1 MLIHHQSGNRCQGL
15 YRGVVVKHLQHGRLK
30 VFVYGVYPEEYIN
43 QPDYLPICEQI
54 TPLWGGTY
62 QGNGSFS
69 YPNIGSTVFIQFLN
83 DDVNYP
89 VVIGATLGGQ
99 NAYHQYEQIK
109 EQNEE
114 ISKKHMFTTGMA
126 HFQMHES
133 GKISSYVQ
141 QPFDNNVSI
150 DFSNGD
156 ISCNVS
162 AEIEQK
168 INANEISHIVC
179 QNVLDNEL
187 NDGEISSSTH
197 KFIPIKDQIYLSSAN
212 EVFISTLNG
221 NTQFLNSNIK
231 NNLGETIDSQIS
243 STEIND
249 DIKYIDTKTQ
259 SATIAKIKENK
270 SEKNISEHNIS
281 GISKTTIS
289 ENYNKNINLT
299 DINTQKG
306 DIGISSL
313 TSDSMFSNIDI
324 NKTNDCR
331 NININKSDKT
341 NKKYIFNNV
350 NTKDISTL
358 VQNND
363 INNTHGFNIDLSG
376 KYALTNNIIEKN
388 EINYL
393 TSNQVLKILS
403 TQTSDNTY
411 NAIHSTDLCANL
423 DNNDLILTKTI
434 NEKYIESSP
443 GKNIL
448 YTLKQ
453 ELNNTTLDDKTQ
465 NSIIHQI
472 SNTDNIISTQVDLTK
487 QHVINY
493 KSNKIQSGK
502 NVFDNNLNNNNSLI
516 YQRHVES
523 ADILVASNNIKS
535 ITSDINVENIYQMEE
550 TGKID
555 IGHLSVT
562 ELTSNFNGTI
572 SENHLTNNHGIFID
586 SEKTSTTIYNSK
598 HELTKNN
605 GSIIQQNDFD
615 TNIIA
620 NAGNSIAIQQ
630 KNSQTIGAISKDA
643 KLEIITDKTDTK
655 TSFYIKD
662 NTLNIKCETEMSVND
677 EFIKTTITNST
688 TQNTAEIKMS
698 TSDQTI
704 IIDMDGT
711 IPCKIELDSSTGLI
725 TLTSNKV
732 KIKADNLITL
742 QSDAIIDMQASQ
754 INIASSSLNINAKS
768 NMLLNSASMIQ
779 INSSNI
785 TTNGNITADNGTITT
800 TGNII
805 AKGNIVSHA
814 NIAAIGNVAS
824 GGESGTVTGKNDDE
838 DTILGKLNDFIGEI
852 LF

>member
-69 YPNIGSTVFIQFLN
+69 YPNIGSTVFVQFLN

-156 ISCNVS
+156 ISCDVS

-306 DIGISSL
+306 DISISSL
-313 TSDSMFSNIDI
+313 TSDSVFSNIDI
-324 NKTNDCR
+324 NKINDCR

-350 NTKDISTL
+350 NTKDTSTL

-363 INNTHGFNIDLSG
+363 VNNTHEFNIDLNG
-376 KYALTNNIIEKN
+376 KYKLINNIFEKN
-388 EINYL
+388 ETNYL
-393 TSNQVLKILS
+393 TSNQALKILS
-403 TQTSDNTY
+403 THTSDNTY
-411 NAIHSTDLCANL
+411 KAIHLTDLCANL
-423 DNNDLILTKTI
+423 DNNDLILTKNI
-434 NEKYIESSP
+434 DEKYIESSP

-453 ELNNTTLDDKTQ
+453 ETNDTILDDKTQ

-472 SNTDNIISTQVDLTK
+472 SNTDSTISTLIDLTK
-487 QHVINY
+487 QRITNY
-493 KSNKIQSGK
+493 KCDKIQSGK

-516 YQRHVES
+516 YQQHVES
-523 ADILVASNNIKS
+523 ANILVASNSVTS

-562 ELTSNFNGTI
+562 DLTSNVNNTLVA
-572 SENHLTNNHGIFID
+572 ENHLTNNHGIFID
-586 SEKTSTTIYNSK
+586 SKNTSTAIYNSK
-598 HELTKNN
+598 HEIIKNN

-615 TNIIA
+615 TNIIT
-620 NAGNSIAIQQ
+620 NAGNNIAIQQ
-630 KNSQTIGAISKDA
+630 KNFQTIGTISKDA

-655 TSFYIKD
+655 TQFYIKD
-662 NTLNIKCETEMSVND
+662 NKLDIKCETEMSVND
-677 EFIKTTITNST
+677 EFIKTTIINST

-732 KIKADNLITL
+732 KIKADNSITL
-742 QSDAIIDMQASQ
+742 QSDAMIDMQASQ
-754 INIASSSLNINAKS
+754 INIASNGLNINAKS

-814 NIAAIGNVAS
+814 NMAALGNIATSEDVAA
-824 GGESGTVTGKNDDE
+824 ENDDE
-838 DTILGKLNDFIGEI
+838 DTILDKLNDFIGEI